1 MREFSRMSLAWS
13 AGPRN
18 HSKSTVLRTNRYS
31 QECKKSAQELLIES
45 KGQCFDLSTSR
56 NSQSIERPGRL
67 PTASTSS
74 CLLPPSHTNLSHCH
88 IPTFCM
94 PTYHILTCHHIP
106 TSHANLLHTNLSS
119 HTDFSHANLSDTNLS
134 SHTDF
139 SHANL
144 SHTNLS
150 SHTDFSHANLS
161 HTNLSSH
168 TDFSHANLSHTN
180 LSSHGG
186 RSQMQV

>member
-106 TSHANLLHTNLSS
+106 TFCMPTYHILTCHHIPT
-119 HTDFSHANLSDTNLS
+119 FSMPTYHILTCHHIPTFRMPTYHIPTCHHIPTFRMPTYHILTCHHMGADRKCKSKNYERVCIS
-134 SHTDF
+134 
-139 SHANL
+139 
-144 SHTNLS
+144 
-150 SHTDFSHANLS
+150 
-161 HTNLSSH
+161 
-168 TDFSHANLSHTN
+168 
-180 LSSHGG
+180 
-186 RSQMQV
+186 